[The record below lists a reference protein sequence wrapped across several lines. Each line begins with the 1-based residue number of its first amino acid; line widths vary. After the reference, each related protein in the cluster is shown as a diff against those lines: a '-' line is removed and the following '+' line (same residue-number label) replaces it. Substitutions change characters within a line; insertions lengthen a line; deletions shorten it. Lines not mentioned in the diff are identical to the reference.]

1 MPIIPI
7 VAFIAGGVIAGP
19 LGRRAL
25 PVTKA
30 VGQAG
35 LGVATAA
42 LAGAEGVAFAIWHG
56 QPQQDAPAA

>member
-7 VAFIAGGVIAGP
+7 VAFIAGGIVAGP
-19 LGRRAL
+19 LGRRVL

-35 LGVATAA
+35 VSVAAAA
-42 LAGAEGVAFAIWHG
+42 LTGTQGVAFAIWHG
-56 QPQQDAPAA
+56 QPHQDPPAA

>member
-7 VAFIAGGVIAGP
+7 LAFVAGGVLAGP
-19 LGRRAL
+19 LGRRVL

-35 LGVATAA
+35 VSVAAAA
-42 LAGAEGVAFAIWHG
+42 LTGAAAVAFAIWHG
-56 QPQQDAPAA
+56 QPHQDPPAA

>member
-7 VAFIAGGVIAGP
+7 VAFIAGGIVAGP
-19 LGRRAL
+19 LGRRVL

-35 LGVATAA
+35 VSVAAAALTGAGGVA
-42 LAGAEGVAFAIWHG
+42 LAIWHG
-56 QPQQDAPAA
+56 QPHQDPPAA

>member
-7 VAFIAGGVIAGP
+7 VAFVAGGVLAGP
-19 LGRRAL
+19 LGRRVL

-35 LGVATAA
+35 VSIAAAA
-42 LAGAEGVAFAIWHG
+42 LTGTQGVAFAIWHG
-56 QPQQDAPAA
+56 QPHQDPPAA

>member
-7 VAFIAGGVIAGP
+7 VAFVAGGILAGP
-19 LGRRAL
+19 LGRRVL

-35 LGVATAA
+35 VSIAAAALTGTQGVA
-42 LAGAEGVAFAIWHG
+42 LAIWHG
-56 QPQQDAPAA
+56 QPHQDPPAA